1 MFIRINLAS
10 LFRKSN
16 HCRIIVGLAFLASI
30 SMLAHAQNSGING
43 HVTDSSGAL
52 VPDAQVEV
60 VNTRTGQSKL
70 LRTDQAGRYEAV
82 TLQPSVY
89 SLIVSHPG
97 FKTER
102 RNGVTLE
109 LDTTTTLDFVLTPG
123 SVAESVTVTADANLL
138 QPNSPDMSTE
148 ITEKEYGNL
157 PLVQE
162 NRLRNPASF
171 VYLAPGVQGN
181 IRLDGNEYTGATNV
195 IAVNG
200 GPIWDTEL
208 LIEGLPGGQT
218 RIVGNYTESSPPV
231 DAVSEFKITTTLLP
245 ADYGHTGFAVGSFG
259 IKSGTN
265 RLHGSILEYFRN
277 TALDAANWYAKNQGA
292 VLTNP
297 PIHQNEFGGTV
308 GGPVNIPLLYNGKN
322 KTFFFFAFDGSRFS
336 GATSYGTSTTPTAQ
350 ELTVNANGYYDFSDL
365 KTPIYDP
372 ETTAPNPKGAGY
384 VRTQFPG
391 NLIPANRI
399 DPVAKKILSFYPV
412 PKPGTTTIG
421 AFEGDEVLKPD
432 TYTAKVD
439 QVLNPAQHL
448 SFAYVHT
455 KIPRLNI
462 GSAFPIPLASGYHQ
476 TVASDTGR
484 INYTWTLNSHLV
496 NAAYAGY
503 NRFVNPE
510 TPTGTN
516 SNYPALL
523 GLSGL
528 PGGLFPTFSLS
539 GYSSFGDTTDSNKTE
554 NDFYYKDQMYWTLGK
569 HNLRFGGEYRAIQ
582 YNDYSPATTTGSFS
596 FKTNETGNPQSQ
608 SGTGNAFASF
618 MLGQV
623 DSATIDVPFPL
634 YTRKSYV
641 GFFVQDDWKPFSTL
655 TINLGLR
662 EEWQNAPKEAHNN
675 QSIINL
681 TTPNP
686 GAGNLPG
693 ALIFAGLAS
702 YGNGKATLFN
712 TDYSAVGPRIGLA
725 YQFGANTVIR
735 GGYGV
740 YYTDY
745 LPDLD
750 IYNSGF
756 AASGKFTNT
765 TGNVYPVFTLGSGV
779 PNYTTSQTLTPT
791 ALNGTT
797 GSYYASNV
805 GAMPRTQN
813 YSLSVQRQIGLNTA
827 IEVSYVGDH
836 NTRQVNPHFVNINQL
851 NPSYLSLGEAL
862 LTSTAT
868 AANVAA
874 IGKSL
879 PYAGFN
885 GTVAQA
891 LRAFPQYSTLTSLG
905 AKVGSSNYNAGE
917 VVLRQRLSHG
927 LTANVNYTYSK
938 ALGYEYTTLEGNT
951 GTDNSVQN
959 AFNPSVDYTLLPQDI
974 RHALVGSESYVLPF
988 GNGRWLLHS
997 GKLASALLGN
1007 WTLSGIER
1015 YQSGYPLSLVMSSN
1029 SLPIFN
1035 YYQRPNLVSGID
1047 PSSHTS
1053 NGRFNPAT
1061 GSNYFNK
1068 AAFAA
1073 PGDSSFGNAKPTY
1086 SNLRNYA
1093 VLAEDAQLTK
1103 QTQLTERVTWSFYAQ
1118 AFNVANR
1125 HRFTGIGTA
1134 FGSSSFGEPNATNT
1148 ARALQFGT
1156 RFAF

>member
-1 MFIRINLAS
+1 MSIRFNPARLRPRPNQYVPAA
-10 LFRKSN
+10 
-16 HCRIIVGLAFLASI
+16 AFLLLIGLCTQGRAQTAS
-30 SMLAHAQNSGING
+30 ING
-43 HVTDSSGAL
+43 HVTDPSGA
-52 VPDAQVEV
+52 VITDVDVKV
-60 VNTRTGQSKL
+60 VNTRTGQAEL
-70 LRTDQAGRYEAV
+70 LHTDRGGRYEGV

-89 SLIVSHPG
+89 SLIVSHAG
-97 FKTER
+97 FKTQQ

-109 LDTTTTLDFVLTPG
+109 VDTTTTVDFVLTLG
-123 SVAESVTVTADANLL
+123 ESRTSVTVTADADML

-148 ITEKEYGNL
+148 ITEKEYGDL
-157 PLVQE
+157 PLVQV

-181 IRLDGNEYTGATNV
+181 IRLDGNDYTGATNV

-200 GPIWDTEL
+200 GPIWNTEL
-208 LIEGLPGGQT
+208 LIDGLPGGQT

-245 ADYGHTGFAVGSFG
+245 ADYGDTGFAVGSFE

-265 RLHGSILEYFRN
+265 AFHGSVLEYFRN
-277 TALDAANWYAKNQGA
+277 TALDAENWYAKNQGA

-297 PIHQNEFGGTV
+297 PIHQNEFGGAV
-308 GGPVNIPLLYNGKN
+308 GGPIVIPHLYNGKD
-322 KTFFFFAFDGSRFS
+322 KTFFFFDFDGSRFS

-372 ETTAPNPKGAGY
+372 ATTAPNPKGSGY

-399 DPVAKKILSFYPV
+399 DPVAKNILALYPI
-412 PKPGTTTIG
+412 PKPGATTIG
-421 AFEGDEVLKPD
+421 GFEGDEILKPD

-439 QVLNPAQHL
+439 QLLTSAQHL
-448 SFAYVHT
+448 SFAYIHT

-462 GSAFPIPLASGYHQ
+462 GTAFPIPLTSGYHQ

-484 INYTWTLNSHLV
+484 INYTWTLKPNLV

-523 GLSGL
+523 GLNGL
-528 PGGLFPTFSLS
+528 PGGLFPTFAMS
-539 GYSSFGDTTDSNKTE
+539 GYSTFGDITDANKTE
-554 NDFYYKDQMYWTLGK
+554 NDFYYKDKMYWTIGK
-569 HNLRFGGEYRAIQ
+569 HNLRFGGQYRAIQ
-582 YNDYSPATTTGSFS
+582 YNDYSPATTTGAFS

-634 YTRKSYV
+634 FTRKSYA
-641 GFFVQDDWKPFSTL
+641 GFFVEDDWKLFPTL

-675 QSIINL
+675 QSIISL

-686 GAGNLPG
+686 GTGNLPG
-693 ALIFAGLAS
+693 ALIFAGSAS
-702 YGNGKATLFN
+702 YGNGKSTLFN
-712 TDYSAVGPRIGLA
+712 TDYSAVGPRVGFA
-725 YQFGANTVIR
+725 YQLGVNTVIR
-735 GGYGV
+735 GGYGI

-750 IYNSGF
+750 IYNTGF
-756 AASGKFTNT
+756 AASGKFTNES
-765 TGNVYPVFTLGSGV
+765 GSVSPVFTLGSGV

-813 YSLSVQRQIGLNTA
+813 YSLSLQRQITPNTA

-836 NTRQVNPHFVNINQL
+836 NTRQVNPHLVNINQL

-868 AANVAA
+868 AANLAA

-879 PYAGFN
+879 PYSGFS

-905 AKVGSSNYNAGE
+905 AKAGSSNYNAGE
-917 VVLRQRLSHG
+917 VVIRKRISHG
-927 LTANVNYTYSK
+927 LSFEANYTYSK
-938 ALGYEYTTLEGNT
+938 ALGYEYTDLEGNT

-959 AFNPSVDYTLLPQDI
+959 TYDPSADYSLLPEDI
-974 RHALVGSESYVLPF
+974 RHAFVANEAYVLPF
-988 GNGRWLLHS
+988 GKGQWLLNN
-997 GKLASALLGN
+997 GKLANAVVGN

-1035 YYQRPNLVSGID
+1035 YYQRPNLVPGVD

-1053 NGRFNPAT
+1053 NGSFNPAT

-1073 PGDSSFGNAKPTY
+1073 PGDASFGNAKPTY
-1086 SNLRNYA
+1086 SSLRNYP
-1093 VLAEDAQLTK
+1093 VLDEDVQLTK
-1103 QTQLTERVTWSFYAQ
+1103 QTQVTEKLAWSFYAQ

-1125 HRFTGIGTA
+1125 HRFCGIGTA